1 MIQSF
6 YTGVTGMKA
15 FQDGLSV
22 TSNNLANAQTI
33 GYKKQKAIFNDLLYK
48 NSTGSQASNGYA
60 GTNPTSI
67 GSGSRMT
74 GTSTDY
80 TGGSLTFTNGKTD
93 AAIDGSGFFIL
104 GDETATTL
112 EYTRKGTFG
121 LSEDGYLVNDEG
133 KYVLAYPATAGV
145 VNGPVDTDD
154 KPERIQIKMG
164 EDGEANA
171 AGSKPKDYAI
181 TDNGYVMVQYEDGT
195 FQPIGQLGVATFPNE
210 KGLMK
215 TGNGNYIV
223 APASGDPA
231 YSLSGE
237 NGAGKI
243 RGGTTE
249 ASNVDL
255 SAEFVD
261 LMLYQKGFQGN
272 SKAVKVSDD
281 VLNDVINLIR

>member
-67 GSGSRMT
+67 GSGSRLT

-80 TGGSLTFTNGKTD
+80 TGGPLTFTNGKTD
-93 AAIDGSGFFIL
+93 AAIDGSGFFVVSDANDTKTAA
-104 GDETATTL
+104 GDKT
-112 EYTRKGTFG
+112 EYTRKGTFR
-121 LSEDGYLVNDEG
+121 LSEDSYLVNDEG
-133 KYVLAYPATAGV
+133 KYVLAYKTGALDRTP
-145 VNGPVDTDD
+145 
-154 KPERIQIKMG
+154 IQIKMG
-164 EDGEANA
+164 ELKGGVGPATA
-171 AGSKPKDYAI
+171 TDYAI
-181 TDNGYVMVQYEDGT
+181 TDNGYITVQYSDGT
-195 FQPIGQLGVATFPNE
+195 FESIGQLALATFPNE

-215 TGNGNYIV
+215 TGNGNYKV
-223 APASGDPA
+223 TPASGQA
-231 YSLSGE
+231 IEGKSGID
-237 NGAGKI
+237 GVGTV

-281 VLNDVINLIR
+281 VLNDIINLIR